1 MLQADKNEALK
12 KALFRGDVS
21 LIEELLNSGE
31 EKSLIKLNIF
41 SWSQQKFQ
49 FSFKKRLYILT
60 GIIHMFLHA
69 LNTLFWKIKLLFQ
82 WLIQYSS
89 TFLLIYVSFVNQE
102 TWKLRK
108 LCLNYEITCFFVFRY
123 IFNMQIAIRSTEL
136 EVI

>member
-31 EKSLIKLNIF
+31 EKSLTMLNIF
-41 SWSQQKFQ
+41 SWTQQKFQ